1 MKMKIQLRAV
11 TAVLTGV
18 FLLSSGILWK
28 EQPKGAWWCT
38 AFSIVCGEAVDG
50 KDQSC
55 REVEFRWRLAD
66 WIEGLKE
73 AIQEPA

>member
-1 MKMKIQLRAV
+1 MKIKLRAV

-38 AFSIVCGEAVDG
+38 MFSIVCEEAVDE
-50 KDQSC
+50 KSQSGQK
-55 REVEFRWRLAD
+55 VEFRCWLAD
-66 WIEGLKE
+66 WIERLKDSV
-73 AIQEPA
+73 QEPV